1 MKDQAKLIYSN
12 YDPETGI
19 SIARIQTPHGTFK
32 GKARVHPN
40 DINIASHYAGCKYA
54 EIRAYI
60 RYYKFLAKLKQSAIE
75 EIKKLYNKFYD
86 SFDTPNKVLYWTK
99 DAINDLTKEKEEYLA
114 TAAEYQ
120 KDLKLLIDQRDEILK
135 KINKAKNN

>member
-1 MKDQAKLIYSN
+1 MKSKTKLVYSN

-32 GKARVHPN
+32 GKARVHPREA
-40 DINIASHYAGCKYA
+40 DIASSYAGCKYA

-60 RYYKFLAKLKQSAIE
+60 KYYKFLAKLKQSSIE
-75 EIKKLYNKFYD
+75 EITKLYNQLSQCK
-86 SFDTPNKVLYWTK
+86 TIPNKAVFWAK
-99 DAINDLTKEKEEYLA
+99 DQLDILKKEKKDYLR
-114 TAAEYQ
+114 TAKEYQ
-120 KDLKLLIDQRDEILK
+120 EDMEELINQRSEILK

>member
-40 DINIASHYAGCKYA
+40 DINVFQSH
-54 EIRAYI
+54 
-60 RYYKFLAKLKQSAIE
+60 KQI
-75 EIKKLYNKFYD
+75 
-86 SFDTPNKVLYWTK
+86 TM
-99 DAINDLTKEKEEYLA
+99 
-114 TAAEYQ
+114 
-120 KDLKLLIDQRDEILK
+120 R
-135 KINKAKNN
+135 

>member
-19 SIARIQTPHGTFK
+19 SIVRIQTPHGTFK

-86 SFDTPNKVLYWTK
+86 SFDTPNKILYWTK
-99 DAINDLTKEKEEYLA
+99 DVINDLTKEKEEYLA

>member
-1 MKDQAKLIYSN
+1 MKSKTKLVYSN

-32 GKARVHPN
+32 GKARVHPKEA
-40 DINIASHYAGCKYA
+40 DIASSYAGCKYA

-60 RYYKFLAKLKQSAIE
+60 KYYKFLAKLKQSSIE
-75 EIKKLYNKFYD
+75 EITKLYNQLSQCK
-86 SFDTPNKVLYWTK
+86 TIPNKAVFWAK
-99 DAINDLTKEKEEYLA
+99 DQLDILKKEKKDYLR
-114 TAAEYQ
+114 TAKEYQ
-120 KDLKLLIDQRDEILK
+120 EDMEELINQRSEILK

>member
-1 MKDQAKLIYSN
+1 MRSKTKLVYSN

-32 GKARVHPN
+32 GKARVHPKEA
-40 DINIASHYAGCKYA
+40 DIASSYAGCKYA

-60 RYYKFLAKLKQSAIE
+60 KYYKFLAKLKQSSIE
-75 EIKKLYNKFYD
+75 EITKLYNQLSQCK
-86 SFDTPNKVLYWTK
+86 TIPNKAVFWAK
-99 DAINDLTKEKEEYLA
+99 DQLDILKKEKRDYLI
-114 TAAEYQ
+114 TAKEYQ
-120 KDLKLLIDQRDEILK
+120 EDMEELINQRSEILK

>member
-1 MKDQAKLIYSN
+1 MKSKTKLVYSN

-32 GKARVHPN
+32 GKARVHPKEA
-40 DINIASHYAGCKYA
+40 DIASSYAGCKYA

-60 RYYKFLAKLKQSAIE
+60 KYYKFLAKLKQSSIE
-75 EIKKLYNKFYD
+75 EITKLYNQLSQCK
-86 SFDTPNKVLYWTK
+86 TIPNKAVFWAK
-99 DAINDLTKEKEEYLA
+99 DQLDILKAEKKDYLRTAKEYL
-114 TAAEYQ
+114 E
-120 KDLKLLIDQRDEILK
+120 DMEELINQRSELLK

>member
-1 MKDQAKLIYSN
+1 MKSKTKLIYSN

-32 GKARVHPN
+32 GKARVHPKEA
-40 DINIASHYAGCKYA
+40 DVASSYAGCKYA

-60 RYYKFLAKLKQSAIE
+60 KYYKFLAKLKQSSIE
-75 EIKKLYNKFYD
+75 EMTKLYNRLDQCK
-86 SFDTPNKVLYWTK
+86 TIPNKATYWAK
-99 DAINDLTKEKEEYLA
+99 NQIDLLKAEKKKFLD

-120 KDLKLLIDQRDEILK
+120 EDMNELINQRSEILK

>member
-19 SIARIQTPHGTFK
+19 SIARIQTSHGTFK

-86 SFDTPNKVLYWTK
+86 SFDTPNKILYWTK
-99 DAINDLTKEKEEYLA
+99 DTINDLTKEKEEYLA